1 MRSRRTSCRLR
12 NPDIELVNSYGP
24 TESTIACT
32 AFVLPSGDA
41 IPATVPIGRPVANT
55 RLYVLDAH
63 LQPVPIGATGE
74 LYVAG
79 HGVSRGYLKRPGL
92 TSQRFV
98 ADPFGRPGTR
108 MYRTG
113 DRACWD
119 ADGQLHFLGRADEQV
134 KIHGLRI
141 ELGEIEAALLSHPGV
156 SQAAVVAWPN
166 GSGGSRLAAYAT
178 TTEEGPSA
186 SDLRAH
192 LRRGLPAHM
201 SPSSLLILE
210 SLPLTPS
217 GKLNRRGL
225 PEPQAAAGAREYLAP
240 RTATEE
246 ALARIWSDLL
256 EVERVGVHDSFF
268 ELGGHSLMAM
278 RVAARVRDEFGVE
291 LPLRAFF
298 DSPRLDSLAELLS
311 ALSELQRPPEGPE
324 GSAGAV
330 VDEGVI

>member
-1 MRSRRTSCRLR
+1 
-12 NPDIELVNSYGP
+12 
-24 TESTIACT
+24 
-32 AFVLPSGDA
+32 
-41 IPATVPIGRPVANT
+41 
-55 RLYVLDAH
+55 
-63 LQPVPIGATGE
+63 
-74 LYVAG
+74 
-79 HGVSRGYLKRPGL
+79 
-92 TSQRFV
+92 
-98 ADPFGRPGTR
+98 
-108 MYRTG
+108 
-113 DRACWD
+113 
-119 ADGQLHFLGRADEQV
+119 
-134 KIHGLRI
+134 
-141 ELGEIEAALLSHPGV
+141 
-156 SQAAVVAWPN
+156 
-166 GSGGSRLAAYAT
+166 
-178 TTEEGPSA
+178 
-186 SDLRAH
+186 
-192 LRRGLPAHM
+192 M

-225 PEPQAAAGAREYLAP
+225 PEPQAAAGAQEYLAP